1 MNILINTQDHHFHI
15 LSQSHRYIVTSSAD
29 KTVRVHSPETG
40 ERIKQMK
47 GHSTFVNDCDTS
59 AENENEIVSVSD
71 DCTAKVWNYFF
82 ILLIIL

>member
-1 MNILINTQDHHFHI
+1 M
-15 LSQSHRYIVTSSAD
+15 TSAAD

-59 AENENEIVSVSD
+59 AANENEIVSVSD
-71 DCTAKVWNYFF
+71 DCTAKVYNFSKA
-82 ILLIIL
+82 IL